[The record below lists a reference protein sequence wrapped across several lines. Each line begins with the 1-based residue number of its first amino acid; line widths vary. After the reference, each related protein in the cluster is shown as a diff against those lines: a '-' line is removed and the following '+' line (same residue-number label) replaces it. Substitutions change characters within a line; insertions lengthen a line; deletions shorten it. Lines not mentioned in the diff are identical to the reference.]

1 MFSRRIAFLGLGA
14 MGFPMV
20 NRLCDAGYTLQTA
33 PYLDDPQFDDE
44 QKAAYLKQKG
54 VEIKDSFWQ
63 AIEGAD
69 LIISILPEDREVLE
83 VYTSSD
89 FAACVKQNAIILEMT
104 SCSPQ
109 TIHQL
114 ADFYKDK
121 NVCILDTP
129 VSGGV
134 VGAQNGKLTLFGSGE
149 KTCFERIRP
158 IMEVFG
164 EHIYWT
170 GEAGNG
176 KALKAVNQ
184 MLTAVHMLALSEGFE
199 MAKNLNIDPEIM
211 LDVISKSSGSSY
223 VIERKFKNML
233 DNNYL
238 AGFKL
243 SLMRKDLRTALSSVN
258 ELDLPVSRLAYKLYE
273 DACQFDDFDY
283 SAIYKAHH
291 YI

>member
-1 MFSRRIAFLGLGA
+1 MFGRRIAFLGLGA

-33 PYLDDPQFDDE
+33 PYLGDPRYDDE
-44 QKAAYLKQKG
+44 QKAAYLKKMG
-54 VEIKDSFWQ
+54 VEIKDSFGE
-63 AIEGAD
+63 AIDGAD
-69 LIISILPEDREVLE
+69 LIISILPEDKEVLE
-83 VYTSSD
+83 VYTNSD
-89 FAACVKQNAIILEMT
+89 FAACVKRNTIILEMT

-114 ADFYKDK
+114 VHFYKDK

-134 VGAQNGKLTLFGSGE
+134 IGAQNGKLTLFGSGD

-158 IMEVFG
+158 VMEVLG

-170 GEAGNG
+170 GEAGSG

-184 MLTAVHMLALSEGFE
+184 MLTAVHMLVLSEGFE
-199 MAKNLNIDPEIM
+199 MAKKLNINPEIM

-243 SLMRKDLRTALSSVN
+243 SHMRKDLRTALSSVN
-258 ELDLPVSRLAYKLYE
+258 ELNLPVSRLAYQLYE
-273 DACQFDDFDY
+273 DAYQYDEFDY
-283 SAIYKAHH
+283 SAVCKAHQDK
-291 YI
+291 